1 MNNSNFAIK
10 SSRSFLLAAFTFMCF
25 MLTLKLPL
33 LGMIA
38 IPLCGLFAFISI
50 VSCGYAYFISYAI
63 LTSLATM
70 MLTRQL
76 TLGLFPF
83 VFMPALFLAFGLKLK
98 VKPLNAI
105 CLALLSSILFSVGF
119 VTTLDYFV
127 PPKEKES
134 QKVLLNQ
141 QTQLIEKQ
149 FNDIVKKNPDS
160 EEAVKRMKPLLDQ
173 MVYTLKMLVPTMS
186 FFVMHLISLGI
197 IYLGACMLSS
207 RLGFTIE
214 SLPEF
219 RNWEINWNLIWL
231 YIVGLLFYYIL
242 PNYPQITSFVGI
254 TTETVKTIGINSLVI
269 SSFIYYIIGFSLLFF
284 MFNKYQAN
292 IFTRVSLSFL
302 ALIFSQIIV
311 WFAIINVWAEF
322 RQPKSTQWFGS
333 DDSNSDSGL
342 FY

>member
-10 SSRSFLLAAFTFMCF
+10 SARSFLLAASTFMCF

-50 VSCGYAYFISYAI
+50 ASCGYSYFFIYAI

-70 MLTRQL
+70 ILTKQL
-76 TLGLFPF
+76 TIGLLPF
-83 VFMPALFLAFGLKLK
+83 VFMPALFLAFGIKLK
-98 VKPLNAI
+98 VKPINAI

-119 VTTLDYFV
+119 VSTLEYFA
-127 PPKEKES
+127 PAKEKEA
-134 QKVLLNQ
+134 QKELLNK
-141 QTQLIEKQ
+141 QTQIIEKQ
-149 FNDIVKKNPDS
+149 FDDIVKRNPDS
-160 EEAVKRMKPLLDQ
+160 EEAVKRIKPLLDQ
-173 MVYTLKMLVPTMS
+173 MIYTLKMLVPTMS
-186 FFVMHLISLGI
+186 FFVMHLVTLGV
-197 IYLGACMLSS
+197 IYLGACMLSNK
-207 RLGFTIE
+207 LGFTIE

-219 RNWEINWNLIWL
+219 KNWEVNWNLIWL

-242 PNYPQITSFVGI
+242 PNYPQICSYIGI
-254 TTETVKTIGINSLVI
+254 STETVKTIGINSLVI

-292 IFTRVSLSFL
+292 LFIRVSLSFL

-333 DDSNSDSGL
+333 DDSDSGL